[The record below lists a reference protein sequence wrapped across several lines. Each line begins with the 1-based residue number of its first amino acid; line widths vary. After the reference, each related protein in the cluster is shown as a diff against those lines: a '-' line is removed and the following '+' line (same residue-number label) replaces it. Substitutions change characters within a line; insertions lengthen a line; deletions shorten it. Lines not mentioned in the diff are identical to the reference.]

1 MKDISEY
8 TNDLYKRIDEK
19 TEALEK
25 RPLFK
30 LRGKDNDSSEK
41 EVRVMS
47 VRRKSLIIVTIVL
60 IGAIVLGA
68 TFVVS
73 GRMSIKDPNPERA
86 SDPDK
91 EWIGNN
97 EAPNNYDFVKENVQ
111 DVTYR
116 IDGKDIAFTYIKSTC
131 SEFDKEF
138 CLEENMKP
146 LVTDYYDSAEGYTV
160 VKYEGSE
167 RINGFYTNDYSPVR
181 GDENTEFVGGGAIKK
196 RALEIITGSDTDM
209 QGLENAK
216 VMWDDQGTNYSVTLT
231 CKSGRVHMY
240 MATNGALQSFSL
252 SRSSTASD
260 ERKEAARE
268 KLRDRIEE
276 LEKEN
281 PQLKYNF
288 EEEEFFML
296 GDENYAM
303 FTVTCY
309 EKENESASYAIHSDV
324 ISYFC
329 IV

>member
-1 MKDISEY
+1 MRLNSRN
-8 TNDLYKRIDEK
+8 NDD
-19 TEALEK
+19 
-25 RPLFK
+25 
-30 LRGKDNDSSEK
+30 RGVDKGAG
-41 EVRVMS
+41 VMS
-47 VRRKSLIIVTIVL
+47 IRKKDLIIVSIAV
-60 IGAIVLGA
+60 IAAIALG
-68 TFVVS
+68 TTLVVS
-73 GRMSIKDPNPERA
+73 GRMSIKDPDPERA
-86 SDPDK
+86 SDPNK
-91 EWIGNN
+91 EWIGDN
-97 EAPNNYDFVKENVQ
+97 EAPNNYDFVKENMQ

-116 IDGKDIAFTYIKSTC
+116 IDGKDMVFAYVKSTC
-131 SEFDKEF
+131 SGFDKEL
-138 CLEENMKP
+138 CLDENMEP

-181 GDENTEFVGGGAIKK
+181 GDENTEFVGGGAIKE

-209 QGLENAK
+209 QGLESAK
-216 VMWDDQGTNYSVTLT
+216 VAWDDQGTNYSVTLT
-231 CKSGRVHMY
+231 CESGRVHMY
-240 MATNGALQSFSL
+240 MATDGALQSFSL
-252 SRSSTASD
+252 TRSSTASE

-276 LEKEN
+276 LEKAN

-324 ISYFC
+324 INYFC